1 MDVAGLELDK
11 DKKYSLAHALAG
23 VIRYALLMRDW
34 KMASSS
40 ISSPHW
46 PKGIRPTSRITGRF
60 TRPFR
65 INPLQT
71 NGLMNR
77 NSKVIGNWD
86 ESPRSRPWKKSV
98 LPMAWSRWLLPLFL
112 IACHRCC

>member
-40 ISSPHW
+40 ISSPH
-46 PKGIRPTSRITGRF
+46 
-60 TRPFR
+60 
-65 INPLQT
+65 
-71 NGLMNR
+71 
-77 NSKVIGNWD
+77 
-86 ESPRSRPWKKSV
+86 
-98 LPMAWSRWLLPLFL
+98 
-112 IACHRCC
+112 